1 MIGLSNW
8 KADTDVCFSSF
19 TYTYD
24 NEGNRLSMDVGPE
37 WESFTGLNDYDYDD
51 IYQLTAVDS
60 PEFSAYS
67 DTTFT
72 YDSMGN
78 RLEVVFVHT
87 PEKSGHSIRTKVDSE
102 SGAKWTPNP
111 EQSGQ

>member
-1 MIGLSNW
+1 MISFANW

-24 NEGNRLSMDVGPE
+24 NEGNKESMEVGPA
-37 WESFTGLNDYDYDD
+37 WESFTGLNDYGYDD
-51 IYQLTAVDS
+51 IYQLTSVDF

-78 RLEVVFVHT
+78 RLEAVFSGQTESYSSNELNQHGG
-87 PEKSGHSIRTKVDSE
+87 EKSGSHPKY
-102 SGAKWTPNP
+102 
-111 EQSGQ
+111 